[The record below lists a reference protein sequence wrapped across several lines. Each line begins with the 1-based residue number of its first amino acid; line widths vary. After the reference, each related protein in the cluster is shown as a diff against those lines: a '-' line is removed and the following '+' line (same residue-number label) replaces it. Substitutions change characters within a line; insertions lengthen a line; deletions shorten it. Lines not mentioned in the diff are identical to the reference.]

1 VPDDLQFVAASIG
14 LLGTEPSYEMMMG
27 CADPINPQRFF
38 FGRLPGNAISL
49 ATPARPQIGMNELTI
64 G

>member
-38 FGRLPGNAISL
+38 LGVFP
-49 ATPARPQIGMNELTI
+49 ATPSHMRLRLGRKLV
-64 G
+64 